1 VYAGQENTDSDKV
14 LKKMFGDL
22 DTEATLKDAEKHQ
35 VMRDADNQKIDAVT
49 ENKQMGRLTEEAH
62 MDTILNPEPE
72 PEKNGVSHSPK
83 GTLKGLLEEA
93 DMEVTLKEVE
103 KPKSDEL
110 VQDKDEELV

>member
-1 VYAGQENTDSDKV
+1 
-14 LKKMFGDL
+14 
-22 DTEATLKDAEKHQ
+22 
-35 VMRDADNQKIDAVT
+35 MRDAENQKIDAVT

-103 KPKSDEL
+103 KPKSDEF
-110 VQDKDEELV
+110 VQDNDEELVQLKVSHSHRPPSSSLVQVGAQVEA